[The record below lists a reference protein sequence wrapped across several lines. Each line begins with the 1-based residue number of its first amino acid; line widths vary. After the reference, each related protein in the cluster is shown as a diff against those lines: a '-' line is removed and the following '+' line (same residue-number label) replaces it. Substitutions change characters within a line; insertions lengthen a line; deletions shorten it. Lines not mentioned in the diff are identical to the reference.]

1 MAAGYEITQLDQ
13 WEAVVEADADG
24 DGANGRVL
32 EIKGGQEL
40 HDLSDPSREA
50 MLGVVAHFGGTL
62 LATDAERKEPRAAQI
77 RERAT
82 FAAELVNLLLRGG
95 PNEIESLVEALR
107 PLPPREGETEADLQA
122 AEDRSRLRM
131 KGIYLRAVEESF
143 SVAQLREELGC
154 SRQRLQQLREE
165 DRLFAIDIPYERGL
179 SYPRW
184 QFDPSGRPRE
194 EMRSLIAAAQT
205 SGLDALGFHLLMT
218 GTRGDERSGVQML
231 RDGDSEEA
239 LALVRAADR

>member
-1 MAAGYEITQLDQ
+1 MTTRYEITQLDP
-13 WEAVVEADADG
+13 WEVVVEADADG

-40 HDLSDPSREA
+40 HDLSAPSREA

-62 LATDAERKEPRAAQI
+62 LTTQTREGEPRGGQI
-77 RERAT
+77 TERAT
-82 FAAELVNLLLRGG
+82 FAAELVDLLLRGSAS
-95 PNEIESLVEALR
+95 EVESLVEALK
-107 PLPPREGETEADLQA
+107 PLPLREGESEADLRA
-122 AEDRSRLRM
+122 AEDRARLRM
-131 KGIYLRAVEESF
+131 KGIYLRTIEESF
-143 SVAQLREELGC
+143 SVTQLREELGC

-165 DRLFAIDIPYERGL
+165 DRLFAVDVPYERGL

-184 QFDPSGRPRE
+184 QFDLSGRPRE
-194 EMRSLIAAAQT
+194 EMNSLIVAARA

-218 GTRGDERSGVQML
+218 GSRGDERSGVQML
-231 RDGDSEEA
+231 REGDTEEA